1 MKAYLPEGHRIHT
14 AENQSYLASIDSLA
28 QAMEDRV
35 VLEAWAERCDREKNL
50 HVRLGDFY
58 GIIPREET
66 ALGLTEGSIRE
77 IAVLARVG
85 RPVCFRV
92 VGLQAND
99 GVLTPILSRRGAQL
113 AARAH
118 LRSLAL
124 GTVVDATVSHME
136 RFGAFVDVG
145 CGLNSMIPIDRI
157 SISRIDH
164 PCRRFRL
171 GQEIK
176 AVYAGY
182 DEERSHVL
190 LSHKELLGTWEE
202 NAGQFSPG
210 ETVTGVVRGIQPYGI
225 FIELAPNLTGLAE
238 YTEGLV
244 ENQRV
249 SVFIKS
255 IQPQRKKLKLLVIE
269 GLEPETAPCP
279 LDYPQV
285 DWVTLT

>member
-1 MKAYLPEGHRIHT
+1 MNAYLPEGHRIQT
-14 AENQSYLASIDSLA
+14 AENNSYLASIDTLA

-35 VLEAWAERCDREKNL
+35 VLEGWAERCDREKNL

-58 GIIPREET
+58 GLIPREET
-66 ALGLTEGSIRE
+66 ALGLTEGTLRE

-85 RPVCFRV
+85 KPVCFRV

-99 GVLTPILSRRGAQL
+99 GTLTPILSRRGAQL

-118 LRSLAL
+118 LRSLPP
-124 GTVVDATVSHME
+124 GTVVDATVTHME

-145 CGLNSMIPIDRI
+145 CGLSSMIPLDRI
-157 SISRIDH
+157 SLSRIDH

-171 GQEIK
+171 GQQIR

-182 DEERSHVL
+182 DEARSHVL
-190 LSHKELLGTWEE
+190 LSHRELLGTWEE
-202 NAGQFSPG
+202 NAAGFHPG

-255 IQPQRKKLKLLVIE
+255 IQPQRNKLKLLIIE
-269 GLEPETAPCP
+269 ALEQETAPSP
-279 LDYPQV
+279 LHYSREE
-285 DWVTLT
+285 WVTLT